1 MQIPFNKPTRTGQES
16 FLLESVL
23 NGEALGGG
31 GPYTQQC
38 QTLLKEMTGCHRA
51 FLTHSGTGAL
61 EIAALLMDLQP
72 GDEVIMPSFTFVS
85 TANSVVLRGGVPV
98 FVDIRSDTLNLDE
111 TRVEQAITPKT
122 KAIVPVHY
130 GGVGCEMD
138 SLMEIAQRHGLWV
151 LEDNAQ
157 GIGASY
163 KNKPLGGLGHL
174 GILSFH
180 ETKNITAGEGGAL
193 LINDPRFEERAET
206 LLNMG
211 TNKQPFLRGEV
222 PHYSWVDLGSSFMPP
237 ELTAAFLYAQL
248 QESQRILDERKR
260 LWQNY
265 HTLLAP
271 LETQGHLQRPT
282 IPPHCSDN
290 AHIYYILL
298 NTQEQRT
305 HVLQALRA
313 VGVQAVFHYQPLH
326 NSPMGQKAGRTAGPM
341 EVTQKAAHTLLRLP
355 LWHGLT
361 EEAQQYVVQ
370 ALQTILHQSLKPSV
384 EPFME
389 GIPSGDRL

>member
-16 FLLESVL
+16 SLLENVL
-23 NGEALGGG
+23 KGAALGGG

-38 QTLLKEMTGCHRA
+38 QAFLKDLTNSHQA

-61 EIAALLMDLQP
+61 ELAMLLLDLQP

-111 TRVEQAITPKT
+111 TLVEQAITSKT
-122 KAIVPVHY
+122 KAIIPVHY
-130 GGVGCEMD
+130 AGVGCEMD
-138 SLMEIAQRHGLWV
+138 TLMDIAQRHGLWV

-248 QESQRILDERKR
+248 QENQRILDERKR
-260 LWQNY
+260 LWKNY

-271 LETQGHLQRPT
+271 LEAQGYFTRAT
-282 IPPHCSDN
+282 IPPHCADN
-290 AHIYYILL
+290 AHIYYMLL

-305 HVLQALRA
+305 LVIQALRD

-326 NSPMGQKAGRTAGPM
+326 AAPMGQRAGRVSGSM
-341 EVTQKAAHTLLRLP
+341 EVTQRVSHTLLRLP

-361 EEAQQYVVQ
+361 EDAQQYVVQ
-370 ALQTILHQSLKPSV
+370 ALQTILLQSSRPSV

-389 GIPSGDRL
+389 GIPSGNRL